1 MVLLHGSIKKTQAT
15 PMKELKLA
23 ERRMKEYGRYG
34 EENPHLGSTLESLL
48 REDGTYE
55 EAKNQTIKS
64 VLAYKLEEAMKAQ
77 NLSKVRMAERM
88 ETSRSQLDRLLDPEN
103 EGVTL
108 HTLKRA
114 AAAVGMRLE
123 LELHQA

>member
-1 MVLLHGSIKKTQAT
+1 MS
-15 PMKELKLA
+15 
-23 ERRMKEYGRYG
+23 
-34 EENPHLGSTLESLL
+34 EENRRVGSSLESLL

-55 EAKNQTIKS
+55 DLKNHAIKA
-64 VLAYKLEEAMKAQ
+64 VLAYKLEQAMKAQ
-77 NLSKVRMAERM
+77 NLSKARMAERM

-123 LELHQA
+123 LELRQETG

>member
-1 MVLLHGSIKKTQAT
+1 MAKK
-15 PMKELKLA
+15 
-23 ERRMKEYGRYG
+23 
-34 EENPHLGSTLESLL
+34 NPHLGSTLESLL

-55 EAKNQTIKS
+55 DAKNQTIKS

-77 NLSKVRMAERM
+77 NLSKARMAERM

-114 AAAVGMRLE
+114 AVAVGMRLE
-123 LELHQA
+123 LELHQS

>member
-1 MVLLHGSIKKTQAT
+1 MS
-15 PMKELKLA
+15 
-23 ERRMKEYGRYG
+23 ER
-34 EENPHLGSTLESLL
+34 NPRAGSTLESLL
-48 REDGTYE
+48 REDGLHE
-55 EAKNQTIKS
+55 EAKNHAVKS
-64 VLAYKLEEAMKAQ
+64 VLACKLAQAMEAQ
-77 NLSKVRMAERM
+77 SLSKTRMAARM

-123 LELHQA
+123 LDLHRS

>member
-1 MVLLHGSIKKTQAT
+1 MSEKSPRV
-15 PMKELKLA
+15 
-23 ERRMKEYGRYG
+23 
-34 EENPHLGSTLESLL
+34 GSTLEDLM

-55 EAKNQTIKS
+55 DAKNYAIKS
-64 VLAYKLEEAMKAQ
+64 VLAYKLAQAMKAQ
-77 NLSKVRMAERM
+77 NLSKAGMAARM

-123 LELHQA
+123 LELRQP